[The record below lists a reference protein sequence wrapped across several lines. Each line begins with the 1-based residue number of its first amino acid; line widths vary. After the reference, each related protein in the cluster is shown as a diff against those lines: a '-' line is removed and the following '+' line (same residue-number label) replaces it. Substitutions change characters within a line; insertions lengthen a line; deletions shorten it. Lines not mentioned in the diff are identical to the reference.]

1 MEYKAFETDF
11 QIKDEGSDD
20 MTFEGYASTFGNV
33 DEGNDVIVEGA
44 FKRTIKNRFK
54 RGKGTL
60 IKVLRGHWNIIGIPI
75 HMEEDSTGLLTVSKI
90 ASTDLGKETMMLIK
104 DGVLDRL
111 SIGYK
116 AIKPELDEET
126 EIRTLKEIKLYEYS
140 VVDFPMNEQAV
151 ITGTKALEFMKDSN
165 VIQMLEHLAD
175 SKIDDALKKLRKSLV
190 KEFDKSTHVAG
201 MKNTKVPIP
210 VNNKHNE
217 SKLQNAII
225 ALRSTATAL
234 EDLTN
239 EKDSPQGTPKKTDY
253 GFDPAILDSMLLDM
267 KDTLKTLSN

>member
-1 MEYKAFETDF
+1 MEYKASQTEF
-11 QIKDEGSDD
+11 QIKDEGSDG
-20 MTFEGYASTFGNV
+20 MTFESYASTFGNV
-33 DEGNDVIVEGA
+33 DDGKDKVIAGA
-44 FKRTIKNRFK
+44 FKRTINNRFK
-54 RGKGTL
+54 QSRAPL
-60 IKVLRGHWNIIGIPI
+60 IKVLRGHWDLIGIPK

-90 ASTDLGKETMMLIK
+90 SKTPLGEETMMLIRDK
-104 DGVLDRL
+104 ALSSM

-116 AIKPELDEET
+116 KIKYHKDEESGIT
-126 EIRTLKEIKLYEYS
+126 DLEELKLYEYS
-140 VVDFPMNEQAV
+140 VVDFPMNEMAA
-151 ITGTKALEFMKDSN
+151 ITGLKALEFMQDSN
-165 VIQMLEHLAD
+165 VIQMLEQLAD
-175 SKIDDALKKLRKSLV
+175 KKFQEAI
-190 KEFDKSTHVAG
+190 KELGLDKF
-201 MKNTKVPIP
+201 KQNNTKASIP
-210 VNNKHNE
+210 LNNKNNE